1 MTENKNDWEKRREL
15 LKNFTFLD
23 KSLKNVPISVLPV
36 LYIHFKDAEEDYK
49 NKIKILK
56 YNDLILHEI
65 KYSQVPKSNEALE
78 LINKYGGL
86 AYNFARNQYRRSEKE
101 VKEAK
106 SKYKQIKKI
115 YDDYG
120 EYCRQTDSD
129 L

>member
-1 MTENKNDWEKRREL
+1 MTGKKRREL

-106 SKYKQIKKI
+106 SKYKQIKKL

>member
-1 MTENKNDWEKRREL
+1 MTENKNYLKKRCNL
-15 LKNFTFLD
+15 LKNL
-23 KSLKNVPISVLPV
+23 KSLDVSLKYTVISVVPV
-36 LYIHFKDAEEDYK
+36 LYIRLKEIETDYK

-106 SKYKQIKKI
+106 SKYKQIKKL

>member
-106 SKYKQIKKI
+106 SKYKQIKKL